1 MVSGGAIL
9 KKAKLIYNPYSGDKS
24 FKNNLDTVIEELQEG
39 NYSITFRRTLSI
51 DDIYDEVKS
60 SKGFDCIIISGG
72 DGSINHV
79 INAME
84 NENIRIPLGIIP
96 SGTANDLANHLGL
109 GKNIKQC
116 AKIIANGNIKE
127 VDLGK
132 INDKYFINVAAAG
145 LLTDVSQKIDI
156 NLKNTLGKLA
166 YYIKG
171 IEQLPNFRPIP
182 IKITCDGTV
191 YEENVYLFVILNG
204 STAGGFKLAPEA
216 VEDDNKLNLIAL
228 RVGNIVELFNL
239 FIKII
244 RGEHINH
251 NKVLYLEGEKF
262 LIECEENFEADIDG
276 ESGPSFPLDISVL
289 HKKIKVFV
297 P

>member
-1 MVSGGAIL
+1 M